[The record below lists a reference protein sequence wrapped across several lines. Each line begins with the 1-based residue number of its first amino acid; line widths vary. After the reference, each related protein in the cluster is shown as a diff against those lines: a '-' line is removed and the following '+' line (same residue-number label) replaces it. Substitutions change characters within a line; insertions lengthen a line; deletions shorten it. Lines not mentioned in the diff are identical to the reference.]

1 MGTNLA
7 DEEAAAWT
15 VAGLSDSQYL
25 FRRNLPDSYKPGP
38 VTGCP
43 VLPMVREQQAS
54 GLVGK
59 GGLSWLSCE
68 LKVVDH
74 HSSKGFEKVR
84 TL

>member
-38 VTGCP
+38 VTCAANGARAAGKW
-43 VLPMVREQQAS
+43 VS
-54 GLVGK
+54 GK